1 MAGSDHY
8 RYAKHY
14 VHLGVPT
21 AAPLPTTA
29 ASNCSRLLAV
39 HTAAPDSG
47 ALVRP
52 EEAAIL
58 LVVLAIWVAAI
69 ALFFDR
75 FEHRPPSPAGGARSG
90 GWTPTSPPSSR
101 NPRQSP
107 PRRGAGL
114 LPGHTAP
121 LLLDP

>member
-8 RYAKHY
+8 RYDKHY
-14 VHLGVPT
+14 VHLATAT
-21 AAPLPTTA
+21 AAPPATTA
-29 ASNCSRLLAV
+29 ASNCSRLVAV
-39 HTAAPDSG
+39 PTSG

-75 FEHRPPSPAGGARSG
+75 RARGPAWRM
-90 GWTPTSPPSSR
+90 
-101 NPRQSP
+101 
-107 PRRGAGL
+107 
-114 LPGHTAP
+114 LPYGRHLP
-121 LLLDP
+121 VCIEQQNLSLFGKL